1 MRWNGQR
8 RAMLLA
14 LAVLAAVMLTVIG
27 EIPVPLRPNNTW
39 TMREL
44 GGARQLV
51 GGAWQVPT
59 RPWLELLL
67 RGIGLMASA
76 VAVVAVVRRGD
87 PGRAD
92 PSAVRAAVVMVA
104 AGDRRVDRRRGVGR
118 GRPSSSTWPPTSCWS
133 TCCGST
139 TTATC

>member
-8 RAMLLA
+8 RAVLLA

-27 EIPVPLRPNNTW
+27 EIPMPLRPNNTW

-67 RGIGLMASA
+67 RGIGLVASA
-76 VAVVAVVRRGD
+76 A
-87 PGRAD
+87 
-92 PSAVRAAVVMVA
+92 
-104 AGDRRVDRRRGVGR
+104 GR
-118 GRPSSSTWPPTSCWS
+118 GGGGASRRLGAS
-133 TCCGST
+133 
-139 TTATC
+139 

>member
-1 MRWNGQR
+1 
-8 RAMLLA
+8 MLLA

-87 PGRAD
+87 PGELIR
-92 PSAVRAAVVMVA
+92 VRPC
-104 AGDRRVDRRRGVGR
+104 RRRHGG
-118 GRPSSSTWPPTSCWS
+118 G
-133 TCCGST
+133 G
-139 TTATC
+139 